1 MYPSKEARTRNFVTT
16 GAPPAPGRA
25 TGIFMVAGIA
35 ILLVCCA
42 CAGLIL
48 GLQLSGGAGNISN
61 PLGSLSTRATPTPD
75 KNAPIT
81 LRTPTANDNGI
92 ELIVVGFQRP
102 LKVEGGV
109 KLAPNEQFVLVTVKL
124 TNTKKT
130 GSPIAVKSSEFKLSG
145 EGGLTYDANPKT
157 VTIPQQLS
165 ESAIAPGKSIEAEL
179 IYQIATDDGALKLS
193 WVVGKTTRVIQLEK
207 PK

>member
-16 GAPPAPGRA
+16 GAMPTRGAS
-25 TGIFMVAGIA
+25 GIFMVAGIA

-42 CAGLIL
+42 CAGLAL
-48 GLQLSGGAGNISN
+48 GLQLSGGTNNFSN
-61 PLGSLSTRATPTPD
+61 PLASRTTPTPD

-92 ELIVVGFQRP
+92 ELTVVGFQRP
-102 LKVEGGV
+102 LKVEGGI
-109 KLAPNEQFVLVTVKL
+109 KLPPNEQFVLVTVKL

-165 ESAIAPGKSIEAEL
+165 ETAIAPGKSVEAEL
-179 IYQIATDDGALKLS
+179 IYQIATDDAALKLA
-193 WVVGKTTRVIQLEK
+193 WTAGKTTRVIQLEK